1 MSNKGHDYKIHSG
14 ADFRK
19 QRQGNGGSNATAEFE
34 SCADTEMTRVNWL
47 WSNHLARGKLTM
59 LAGDSALGKS
69 QVSINFTAALTKIGE
84 WPDGDTA
91 PRGSVIILSAEDA
104 INDTIVPRL
113 AAAGADLSRVH
124 CLKCVR
130 VEGKAQSF
138 NIQTNMDLIAQKVR
152 EVGDVALVII
162 DPVTAYLGN
171 EIDSH
176 RTTEVRA
183 ALLPLEQFA
192 AQLDVAVLCIAHP
205 PKAPSTKALNFIA
218 GSGAFTHAPR
228 LAFMAIEDPETP
240 GRNLLLAVKNS
251 LGRKADGLG
260 YSIASAFVGPD
271 ESILTSRIEWDN
283 RPVYMT
289 ADEVLHAHAEKH
301 KAKARDEAE
310 DFLRANMRPGQD
322 YSFTNL
328 KEEAAAAG
336 IAERTLRRAG
346 DNLGVK
352 KSRNGFGGK
361 MWWKRDEH

>member
-1 MSNKGHDYKIHSG
+1 MDKAFKSTREILNER
-14 ADFRK
+14 RK
-19 QRQGNGGSNATAEFE
+19 QQSNGGSNATAEFDR
-34 SCADTEMTRVNWL
+34 CADTEMTRVNWL

-69 QVSINFTAALTKIGE
+69 QISINFTAALTKTGE

-91 PRGSVIILSAEDA
+91 PTGNVIILSAEDA

-130 VEGKAQSF
+130 VDGKAQSF
-138 NIQTNMDLIAQKVR
+138 NIQTNMNLIAQKLR
-152 EVGDVALVII
+152 AVGNVALVII
-162 DPVTAYLGN
+162 DPVTAYLGS

-176 RTTEVRA
+176 RVTDVRA

-218 GSGAFTHAPR
+218 GSVAFTPAPR
-228 LAFMAIEDPETP
+228 LAFMAIEDPESP

-260 YSIASAFVGPD
+260 YTIVSAFVGPE
-271 ESILTSRIEWDN
+271 ESILTSRIEWDDQ
-283 RPVYMT
+283 PITMT
-289 ADEVLHAHAEKH
+289 ADEVLRAHAEKNKT
-301 KAKARDEAE
+301 KAKDEAE
-310 DFLRANMRPGQD
+310 GFLRAKMQPGQN
-322 YSFTNL
+322 YSASDIKQQAT
-328 KEEAAAAG
+328 AAG
-336 IAERTLRRAG
+336 IAERTLYRARE
-346 DNLGVK
+346 NLGIK
-352 KSRNGFGGK
+352 KSKNGFGGK
-361 MWWKRDEH
+361 VWWSRD

>member
-1 MSNKGHDYKIHSG
+1 MTFRATREILNER
-14 ADFRK
+14 RK
-19 QRQGNGGSNATAEFE
+19 QQGGGNATAEFE
-34 SCADTEMTRVNWL
+34 SCADTKMTRVNWL

-69 QVSINFTAALTKIGE
+69 QISICLTAALTKTGE
-84 WPDGDTA
+84 WPDGDPA
-91 PRGSVIILSAEDA
+91 PSGSVIILSAEDA

-113 AAAGADLSRVH
+113 AASGADLSRVS

-130 VEGKAQSF
+130 VEGQSRSF
-138 NIQTNMDLIAQKVR
+138 NIQSNMNLIAKKVR

-162 DPVTAYLGN
+162 DPVSAYLGS

-176 RTTEVRA
+176 KITDVRA

-192 AQLDVAVLCIAHP
+192 AEFNVAVLCIAHP

-228 LAFMAIEDPETP
+228 LAFIVIEDPDSP

-260 YSIASAFVGPD
+260 YSIVSAFVGPG
-271 ESILTSRIEWDN
+271 ESILTSRVEWDN
-283 RPVYMT
+283 RAVYMT
-289 ADEVLHAHAEKH
+289 ADEVLRAHTEKG
-301 KAKARDEAE
+301 KAKAKDEAE
-310 DFLRANMRPGQD
+310 SFLRTKMEPGQSYPASD
-322 YSFTNL
+322 I
-328 KEEAAAAG
+328 KQQAAKAG

-346 DNLGVK
+346 ENVGIK
-352 KSRNGFGGK
+352 PSRNGFGGPV
-361 MWWKRDEH
+361 WWRRDD

>member
-1 MSNKGHDYKIHSG
+1 MSNKGHDYKVHSG

-34 SCADTEMTRVNWL
+34 SCADTEMTCVDWL
-47 WSNHLARGKLTM
+47 WFNHLARGKLTM

-69 QVSINFTAALTKIGE
+69 QISICLTATLTKTGE
-84 WPDGDTA
+84 WPDGDAA
-91 PRGSVIILSAEDA
+91 PSGSVIILSAEDA
-104 INDTIVPRL
+104 VGDTIVPRL

-130 VEGKAQSF
+130 VEGKTQSF
-138 NIQTNMDLIAQKVR
+138 NIQTNMDLIAKKVR
-152 EVGDVALVII
+152 EIGDVAMVII
-162 DPVTAYLGN
+162 DPVTAFFGS

-176 RTTEVRA
+176 KITDVRA

-192 AQLDVAVLCIAHP
+192 AQLDVAVLCITHP
-205 PKAPSTKALNFIA
+205 PKTPSMKALNFIA

-228 LAFMAIEDPETP
+228 LAFMVIEDPDSP
-240 GRNLLLAVKNS
+240 GRSLLLAVKNS

-260 YSIASAFVGPD
+260 YSIVSAFVGPD
-271 ESILTSRIEWDN
+271 ESILTSRIKWDD

-289 ADEVLHAHAEKH
+289 ADEVLCAHAEKN

-310 DFLRANMRPGQD
+310 GFLRTKMEPGQSYPASD
-322 YSFTNL
+322 I
-328 KEEAAAAG
+328 KEQAAAAG
-336 IAERTLRRAG
+336 IAERTLRRAS
-346 DNLGVK
+346 DQLGIK

-361 MWWKRDEH
+361 MWWSRDD